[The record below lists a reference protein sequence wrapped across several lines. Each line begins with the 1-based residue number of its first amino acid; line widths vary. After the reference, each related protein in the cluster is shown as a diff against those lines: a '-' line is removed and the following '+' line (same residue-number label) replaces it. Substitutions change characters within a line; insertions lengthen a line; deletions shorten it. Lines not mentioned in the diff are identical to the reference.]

1 MPFAVEPGSFRD
13 PAGSVFYLDGRVL
26 RGFDPTG
33 WADFEALA
41 ATRFWQRATER
52 GELVKTTAVELATLP
67 EATTKLTG
75 IAGVV
80 EHERIPVVS
89 YPFEWTF
96 SMLRAAALCHLDLLL
111 AGLAEGFT
119 MKDGYAYNLQFRGA
133 RPVFIDVGSFT
144 RVQPGEPWAGYR
156 QFCQTMLYPLLLQAH
171 RGVRFQPFLR
181 GAVQGITPQDARGL
195 LRGAGRRAGRRA
207 GVLKHVVLHQA
218 IDARMSGA
226 RASDTRKELAAAGFS
241 AELQVAT
248 VKAIRK
254 LVAKLSW
261 SEAGKPS
268 TWSDYQRTS
277 TYTDAERER
286 KEAFVERSLAAAA
299 PLGICADLGGNDG
312 TYARIAQR
320 HASYVV
326 TADAD
331 AVTVDR
337 LWQRLAAE
345 GNERILPLVVDL
357 TDPSPGL
364 GWRGTERGPLFERL
378 RPDAVLALAL
388 VHHLAISGNV
398 PLPALVDWWHGLGG
412 RLVVEFVDPKDPM
425 ADRLLANKPAGM
437 HGDYRREVF
446 ERLLEQRFEVLDR
459 EELPSGTRMLYHAVP
474 R

>member
-1 MPFAVEPGSFRD
+1 VTGFAVEPGSFRD
-13 PAGSVFYLDGRVL
+13 PASSVFYLDGRVL
-26 RGFDPTG
+26 RGFDQTG

-41 ATRFWQRATER
+41 ATGFYQRATEH
-52 GELVKTTAVELATLP
+52 GELVKTTPVELATLP
-67 EATTKLTG
+67 PAAQEKG
-75 IAGVV
+75 FAGVV
-80 EHERIPVVS
+80 EHERVPVVS

-96 SMLRAAALCHLDLLL
+96 SMLRAAALVHLDLLL
-111 AGLAEGFT
+111 QGLADGFT

-181 GAVQGITPQDARGL
+181 GSLQGISPQDARGL
-195 LRGAGRRAGRRA
+195 LRGASGKA

-218 IDARMSGA
+218 MDARMSGA
-226 RASDTRKELAAAGFS
+226 RASDTRKELQAAGFS

-254 LVAKLSW
+254 LVAKLAW
-261 SEAGKPS
+261 KDAGPGKES
-268 TWSDYQRTS
+268 TWSNYQQTS
-277 TYTDAERER
+277 TYSEAERER
-286 KEAFVERSLAAAA
+286 KQAFVERALGGAA
-299 PLGICADLGGNDG
+299 PLGVCVDLGANDG

-320 HASYVV
+320 HAGYVV
-326 TADAD
+326 AADYD

-337 LWQRLAAE
+337 MWQRLSAE
-345 GNERILPLVVDL
+345 GNERILPLTLDL

-364 GWRGTERGPLFERL
+364 GWQGTERGPLFERL

-388 VHHLAISGNV
+388 IHHLAISGNV
-398 PLPALVDWWHGLGG
+398 PLAALVDWWHGLGG
-412 RLVVEFVDPKDPM
+412 RLVVEFVDPADPM
-425 ADRLLANKPAGM
+425 ADRLLANKPPGM

-446 ERLLEQRFEVLDR
+446 ERLLEQRFEVVER
-459 EELPSGTRMLYHAVP
+459 EELPSGTRVLYHAVP
-474 R
+474 RQ